1 MTNYYSYFDPSEDRN
16 DKSIVI
22 HENDKIDTG
31 LLDLHGRKL
40 YRDETIKMG
49 FHLSAALDRS

>member
-1 MTNYYSYFDPSEDRN
+1 MRSYYFEPNEDRN
-16 DKSIVI
+16 DKSITI
-22 HENDKIDTG
+22 FENDRVDTG

-49 FHLSAALDRS
+49 FDLRISNKK